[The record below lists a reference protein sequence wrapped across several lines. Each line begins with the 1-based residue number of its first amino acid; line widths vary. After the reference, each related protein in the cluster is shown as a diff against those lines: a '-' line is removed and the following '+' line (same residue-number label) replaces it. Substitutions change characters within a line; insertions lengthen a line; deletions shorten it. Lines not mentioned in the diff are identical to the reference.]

1 MLRGGEQ
8 VEMNDLKRAGG
19 ARRRGLLQ
27 ARGAAGLLLAT
38 LALAGEAQGQSA
50 NGAATNAVSC
60 GVLSAESSRTP
71 KGSRWTIAGPS
82 GKATETGILRS
93 GPRFE
98 CIDGAILVVEFTST
112 AGHSFFDAYF
122 ADGTNIGYGRQQV
135 DRRGGRFVLPIQAK
149 ARIAEPYRAAFD
161 YHCRLDMPADPSRP
175 AARAECIF

>member
-1 MLRGGEQ
+1 
-8 VEMNDLKRAGG
+8 MNDPKRAGA
-19 ARRRGLLQ
+19 ARRCRLFR

-38 LALAGEAQGQSA
+38 LVLAGEAQGQSA
-50 NGAATNAVSC
+50 NGATTNALSC
-60 GVLSAESSRTP
+60 GVLSAESSRSPT
-71 KGSRWTIAGPS
+71 GSRWTVSGPS

-98 CIDGAILVVEFTST
+98 CIDGAILIVEFTST

-161 YHCRLDMPADPSRP
+161 YHCRLDMPADPIRP
-175 AARAECIF
+175 AARADCIF